1 MSCFCSRRRSSRLQ
15 ASLQPPN
22 VAVAIKARDD
32 VERRGTGPNL
42 RDLSDE
48 VLSTILLSLR
58 GAEVAACL
66 GPVARFLQHRLDE
79 DASNPLKSLWARFLK
94 QEFHGDEGKADA
106 AKSIYK
112 VLIQRRRCNTI
123 EWRRVPCQH
132 TLGAREGSPGMF
144 FRYGRVF
151 VFGGW
156 GSQGPTSDL
165 HVGPLSVPLRLQS
178 IPIEGPSEG
187 RRPPPT
193 YEGKLTVLDEGRDL
207 GDYGD
212 FSVRVLVTGGYLHGG
227 YFGESS
233 SYGLMEISGKE
244 DVVRARWLKTGE
256 MMPRSNHSAT
266 YVPPKVAGCTFP
278 SGYVLAFGGN
288 TNGSV
293 SSSLDLLDL
302 SSLTWVENISCD
314 GEAPAARNSHS
325 ATLLQCEEGD
335 GILIVGGGSGD
346 ERNGGPP
353 RGGQD
358 LTSPESGAYWLL
370 GLDGLAHFRWKR
382 QPLTSEAPLVH
393 GRGHV
398 AVPLSG
404 TDTVVLVSGGR
415 APTPHCTAFSSS
427 HQTWMENVPGRSHPS
442 PRAFG
447 GGCALPNGMLMVY
460 GGWNPRQGTYNC
472 FWAACVDEVGS
483 KTDFFQKLAE
493 APQEPEVENDDSD
506 EDSMFSIPM
515 MLRMAQMAHLDHG
528 RVGLQRQN
536 FGTGGYPGFFE
547 GAEEEDEE
555 HEELE
560 ELDDDTDEVTSS
572 SEGVAE
578 WDLSDA

>member
-15 ASLQPPN
+15 ASLQPPA
-22 VAVAIKARDD
+22 VAVAIKAR
-32 VERRGTGPNL
+32 EELECRGTGPNL

-79 DASNPLKSLWARFLK
+79 EASNPLTSLWARFLK
-94 QEFHGDEGKADA
+94 QEFHGDGKAEA
-106 AKSIYK
+106 EAKSIYK
-112 VLIQRRRCNTI
+112 VLIQRRRCKTI
-123 EWRRVPCQH
+123 EWRKVPCQH

-165 HVGPLSVPLRLQS
+165 HVGPLAAPLRLQS
-178 IPIEGPSEG
+178 IPIEGPPEG

-193 YEGKLTVLDEGRDL
+193 YEGKITVLDEGHDL
-207 GDYGD
+207 GDHGD

-233 SYGLMEISGKE
+233 SYGLMEISGRE
-244 DVVRARWLKTGE
+244 DAVRARWVKTGE
-256 MMPRSNHSAT
+256 MTPRSNHSAT
-266 YVPPKVAGCTFP
+266 YVPPRVAGCAFP

-302 SSLTWVENISCD
+302 SSLTWVDNISCD

-325 ATLLQCEEGD
+325 ATLLRCDEGD

-370 GLDGLAHFRWKR
+370 GLDGLARFRWKR
-382 QPLTSEAPLVH
+382 QPWTSEAPLVH

-427 HQTWMENVPGRSHPS
+427 YQARMQNGHGHPA

-493 APQEPEVENDDSD
+493 VPQEPEVENEDSD
-506 EDSMFSIPM
+506 EDSMFSIPV
-515 MLRMAQMAHLDHG
+515 MLRMAQMAYFDG
-528 RVGLQRQN
+528 RQPSFERQREG
-536 FGTGGYPGFFE
+536 FGTGGYPGVFE

-572 SEGVAE
+572 SDGVAE